1 METNQGPNPTPDPMM
16 DWREQRRR
24 ERDMRRQTRW
34 EARQA
39 RRADFRAN
47 PAGGAIFGLLMV
59 AAGLLFLLRNLGFVF
74 IDNLWSYWPVI
85 LIALGASKLFQS
97 RGAHVDFGGAIL
109 VLIGG
114 VFLLRNLGIMYLNP
128 FALIGPGI
136 LIFLG
141 ISILMRN
148 MYGSDWWGGCARPT
162 PSGPGVPPPPGA
174 PPGAMPR
181 WDTSSENQLN
191 AQVMFGGI
199 HRRINSQE
207 FEGGRIS
214 TTIGGVEVDL
224 RDAKM
229 KGPQALLQVDVIMG
243 GVEIRVPDG
252 WMVEVHGSPV
262 FGGFDDRTSKPA
274 DPINAPKLIVQGSV
288 MFGGVSVRN

>member
-1 METNQGPNPTPDPMM
+1 MDMNQGPNPTEPM

-24 ERDMRRQTRW
+24 ERDMRRQSRW
-34 EARQA
+34 EARAA
-39 RRADFRAN
+39 RRAGYRPC
-47 PAGGAIFGLLMV
+47 PASGAIFGLLMI
-59 AAGLLFLLRNLGFVF
+59 AFGLLFLLRNLGFYFV
-74 IDNLWSYWPVI
+74 DDLWSYWPVI

-114 VFLLRNLGIMYLNP
+114 VFLLRNLGYLYLNP

-148 MYGSDWWGGCARPT
+148 MYGPQWWGGPVAP
-162 PSGPGVPPPPGA
+162 PPPAAPGAPPPPPGA
-174 PPGAMPR
+174 TPR
-181 WDTSSENQLN
+181 FDTTSENRLN

-229 KGPQALLQVDVIMG
+229 KGSQAFLQVDVLMG

-274 DPINAPKLIVQGSV
+274 DPLNAPKLIIQGSV
-288 MFGGVSVRN
+288 MIGGVSVRN

>member
-1 METNQGPNPTPDPMM
+1 MDMNQGA
-16 DWREQRRR
+16 DWRDQRRQER
-24 ERDMRRQTRW
+24 EERRQARW
-34 EARQA
+34 AARQA
-39 RRADFRAN
+39 RRASYRPN
-47 PAGGAIFGLLMV
+47 PAAGAIFGLLMV
-59 AAGLLFLLRNLGFVF
+59 AAGVMFLLRNLGVIF
-74 IDNLWSYWPVI
+74 IDSLWNYWPVI

-97 RGAHVDFGGAIL
+97 EGGRDNFGGSIL

-114 VFLLRNLGIMYLNP
+114 VFLLRNLGFLWLNP

-136 LIFLG
+136 LIFFG
-141 ISILMRN
+141 IMILMRN
-148 MYGSDWWGGCARPT
+148 MYGPDWWGGSCVPSPRADAAAPPAAGPT
-162 PSGPGVPPPPGA
+162 P
-174 PPGAMPR
+174 R
-181 WDTSSENQLN
+181 YDTTSENRLN

-214 TTIGGVEVDL
+214 TTIGGVEIDL

-229 KGPQALLQVDVIMG
+229 KGLQAFLQVDVIMG

-252 WMVEVHGSPV
+252 WMIEVHGSPV

-274 DPINAPKLIVQGSV
+274 DPANAPKLIIQGSV